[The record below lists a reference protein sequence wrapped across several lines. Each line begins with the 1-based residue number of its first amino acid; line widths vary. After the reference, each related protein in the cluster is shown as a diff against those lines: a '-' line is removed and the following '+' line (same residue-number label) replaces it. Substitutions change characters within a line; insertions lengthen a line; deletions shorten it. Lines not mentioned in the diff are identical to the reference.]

1 MLFFLIIG
9 MLILINQYL
18 VNMMKKIGIFPNEE
32 KDKGLSITRLLI
44 EKIESAGIQVLLPE
58 AAAAVLDLNNTGTT
72 EDNLL
77 PNCDAVISL
86 GGDGTFLGV
95 ARKAFNHNKP
105 ILGINVGNLGFL
117 AEVDR
122 NDLDWVVQSLAHDKY
137 AVESRMVL
145 DSRIVSEES
154 ESESYFAFNDV
165 VVSRGTISRVV
176 NIKVLFD
183 QTMVDQ
189 FPADG
194 IIISTPTGSTAY
206 SLSAGGPL
214 VEPNMDLM
222 VITPI
227 CPHILHARSMVISEK
242 RKVSIIVDNK
252 YQNDSMLTIDGQRG
266 IMLTNAQRVDIV
278 SSDKKLRVIKLSGRS
293 FYDTVRDKLFDR
305 NGRRNVT
312 GS

>member
-1 MLFFLIIG
+1 
-9 MLILINQYL
+9 MLILINKYL
-18 VNMMKKIGIFPNEE
+18 VNMMKKVGIFPNEE
-32 KDKGLSITRLLI
+32 KDKGFSITRPLI
-44 EKIESAGIQVLLPE
+44 KKLESAGIQVLLPE
-58 AAAAVLDLNNTGTT
+58 MAEGLLNTDNSGTP
-72 EDNLL
+72 EDELL
-77 PNCDAVISL
+77 PECDAVISL

-95 ARKAFNHNKP
+95 ARKAFNYNKP

-122 NDLDWVVQSLAHDKY
+122 NDLDRVVNSLTSDKY
-137 AVESRMVL
+137 VVESRMAL
-145 DSRIVSEES
+145 ECRIVSEQS

-176 NIKVLFD
+176 NIKVLLD

-227 CPHILHARSMVISEK
+227 CPHILHARSMVISDK
-242 RKVSIIVDNK
+242 RRVSIVVDNK
-252 YQNDSMLTIDGQRG
+252 YQNDSMLTIDGQHG
-266 IMLTNAQRVDIV
+266 IMLTNTEKVDIF
-278 SSDKKLRVIKLSGRS
+278 SSGHRLKVIKLPGRS
-293 FYDTVRDKLFDR
+293 FYDTVRHKLFDR
-305 NGRRNVT
+305 NGKRNTT